1 MAPAMLDACRDW
13 GWKAAAYPSGKDD
26 RQYPHL
32 MVEGQPIYLMSADAA
47 ERIAGFEVGHIW
59 VDEAARV
66 CEVPDDPRRDAP
78 TQIRSRLRHKG
89 ARSLHLLATTTP
101 EGTDT
106 WIQRD
111 WIDKRLP
118 DHRLY
123 QTKTTDN
130 PALPAGYIDAL
141 KAAYGAELAQQ
152 YIDGVAVNYAA
163 NRAHPTFTTAN
174 VAKLAWQHAP
184 VHIGCDY
191 NVSPMC
197 WVAAQV
203 IGDCLH
209 VVDELVI
216 EDFAQVDTAV
226 HAAHAKGWS
235 KYGKVIFHP
244 DKASKARST
253 VGDPE
258 FTVMQR
264 TATGLGWQ
272 ATGDPYGVNP
282 PVNARVNNLS
292 RLILDANGKRRL
304 RVNETCTRLIHELQT
319 TARTGS
325 GYDPGKQGKAGHI
338 LDSLGYLAWDC
349 FQPNAQASV
358 AKVSF

>member
-1 MAPAMLDACRDW
+1 
-13 GWKAAAYPSGKDD
+13 
-26 RQYPHL
+26 
-32 MVEGQPIYLMSADAA
+32 
-47 ERIAGFEVGHIW
+47 
-59 VDEAARV
+59 
-66 CEVPDDPRRDAP
+66 
-78 TQIRSRLRHKG
+78 
-89 ARSLHLLATTTP
+89 
-101 EGTDT
+101 
-106 WIQRD
+106 
-111 WIDKRLP
+111 
-118 DHRLY
+118 
-123 QTKTTDN
+123 
-130 PALPAGYIDAL
+130 
-141 KAAYGAELAQQ
+141 
-152 YIDGVAVNYAA
+152 
-163 NRAHPTFTTAN
+163 
-174 VAKLAWQHAP
+174 
-184 VHIGCDY
+184 
-191 NVSPMC
+191 MC

-209 VVDELVI
+209 VVDELI
-216 EDFAQVDTAV
+216 IDDFAQVDTAV
-226 HAAHAKGWS
+226 HAAHAKGWN

-264 TATGLGWQ
+264 TAAGLGWQ

-282 PVNARVNNLS
+282 PINARVNNLS